1 MNFFYA
7 KFTQKYLLIFY
18 YMTTGQKYET
28 LQNILK
34 EMGSVAVAYSG
45 GVDSTFLL
53 KVAYDVLKD
62 DAIGILAVSPS
73 FPSRE
78 YQRAVQTADLIGVRL
93 EIIQTNEMDNPDYT
107 SNPVNRCY
115 FCKSELFERIAQIAA
130 SGRYKNMVDGSNVD
144 DLSDYRPGLKAIR
157 EKGVRSPLQEAGL
170 TKNEIRELS
179 RSLGLP
185 TWDKDAL
192 ACLSSRFPFG
202 EKIELWKLKM
212 VDQAETYL
220 SNLGFHNIRARHSGR
235 SVRIEVDPSE
245 VERLLGSEIRLPLIQ
260 FLKGIG
266 YTNISVDI
274 EGYIPGKISKH
285 HQNESNDKTSL
296 FSKVR

>member
-1 MNFFYA
+1 
-7 KFTQKYLLIFY
+7 
-18 YMTTGQKYET
+18 MTARQKYEA
-28 LQNILK
+28 LQHILK
-34 EMGSVAVAYSG
+34 EMGTVAVAYSG

-62 DAIGILAVSPS
+62 NAVGILAVSPS
-73 FPSRE
+73 FPSRV
-78 YQRAVQTADLIGVRL
+78 YQRAVETAGLIGARL
-93 EIIQTNEMDNPDYT
+93 EIIHTNEMDNPDYT

-115 FCKSELFERIAQIAA
+115 FCKSELFERIAEIAA
-130 SGRYKNMVDGSNVD
+130 SGRYHNMVDGSNVD
-144 DLSDYRPGLKAIR
+144 DLSDYRPGLKAVR

-170 TKNEIRELS
+170 TKSEIRELS

-220 SNLGFHNIRARHSGR
+220 SSLGFHNIRARHTGK
-235 SVRIEVDPSE
+235 SVKIEVDPSE
-245 VERLLGSEIRLPLIQ
+245 VDRLLSPEIRIPLVQ
-260 FLKGIG
+260 YFREIG
-266 YTNISVDI
+266 YTTISVDL
-274 EGYIPGKISKH
+274 EGYRSGKLSKPH
-285 HQNESNDKTSL
+285 KNETAGIFPASL
-296 FSKVR
+296 

>member
-1 MNFFYA
+1 M
-7 KFTQKYLLIFY
+7 TLEQKY
-18 YMTTGQKYET
+18 QT

-34 EMGSVAVAYSG
+34 DMGSVAVAYSG

-53 KVAYDVLKD
+53 KVAYDILKD
-62 DAIGILAVSPS
+62 NAIGILAVSPS

-78 YQRAVQTADLIGVRL
+78 YQRAVETVGLIGARL
-93 EIIQTNEMDNPDYT
+93 EIIQTNEMDNPEYT

-115 FCKSELFERIAQIAA
+115 FCKSELFERIAEIAA
-130 SGRYKNMVDGSNVD
+130 SGRYRNMVDGSNMD

-170 TKNEIRELS
+170 TKTEIRELS
-179 RSLGLP
+179 RALGLP

-220 SNLGFHNIRARHSGR
+220 STLGFHNIRARHSGK
-235 SVRIEVDPSE
+235 SVKIEVDPSE
-245 VERLLGSEIRLPLIQ
+245 VDRLLSPEIRIPLLH
-260 FLKGIG
+260 FFKEIG
-266 YTNISVDI
+266 YTTISVDL
-274 EGYIPGKISKH
+274 EGYQPGKLSKSNKKEK
-285 HQNESNDKTSL
+285 NENAGIIHNS
-296 FSKVR
+296 F

>member
-1 MNFFYA
+1 
-7 KFTQKYLLIFY
+7 
-18 YMTTGQKYET
+18 MTARQKYEA
-28 LQNILK
+28 LQHILK
-34 EMGSVAVAYSG
+34 EMGTVAVAYSG

-62 DAIGILAVSPS
+62 NAVGILAVSPS

-78 YQRAVQTADLIGVRL
+78 YQRAVETAGLIGARL
-93 EIIQTNEMDNPDYT
+93 EIIHTNEMDNPDYT

-115 FCKSELFERIAQIAA
+115 FCKSELFERIAEIAA
-130 SGRYKNMVDGSNVD
+130 SGRYSNMVDGSNVD
-144 DLSDYRPGLKAIR
+144 DLSDYRPGLKAVR

-170 TKNEIRELS
+170 TKSEIRELS

-220 SNLGFHNIRARHSGR
+220 SSLGFHNIRARHTGK
-235 SVRIEVDPSE
+235 SVKIEVDPSE
-245 VERLLGSEIRLPLIQ
+245 VDRLLSPEIRIPLVQ
-260 FLKGIG
+260 YFREIG
-266 YTNISVDI
+266 YTTISVDL
-274 EGYIPGKISKH
+274 EGYRSGKLSKPH
-285 HQNESNDKTSL
+285 INEKNATAGIFPAS
-296 FSKVR
+296 R